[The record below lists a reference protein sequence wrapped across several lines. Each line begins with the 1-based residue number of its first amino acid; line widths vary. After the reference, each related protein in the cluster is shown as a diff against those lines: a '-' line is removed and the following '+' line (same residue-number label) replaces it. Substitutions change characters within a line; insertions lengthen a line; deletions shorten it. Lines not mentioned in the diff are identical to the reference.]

1 MFLVG
6 YVFGPMAW
14 GPLSESYGRKGTMV
28 YSFAIL
34 TIFSIASA
42 VAPNFAAL
50 VVFRLL
56 VGIGGSC
63 AISVVGGI
71 CADIWHD
78 PISRGRSMA
87 IFMVCTIVSTIG
99 IEADKLIGCDYV
111 RTYSWT
117 RCVRLYICGLMELGF
132 LGRGDPRRCN
142 LAAILVLPRDVRAAD
157 LEEESPALA
166 ERDGRRDYCCTA

>member
-50 VVFRLL
+50 VVFRLF
-56 VGIGGSC
+56 VGVGGSC

-71 CADIWHD
+71 CADIFHD
-78 PISRGRSMA
+78 PGSRGRSMA
-87 IFMVCTIVSTIG
+87 IFMVSKVSLLSVSTRSK
-99 IEADKLIGCDYV
+99 E
-111 RTYSWT
+111 
-117 RCVRLYICGLMELGF
+117 
-132 LGRGDPRRCN
+132 N
-142 LAAILVLPRDVRAAD
+142 
-157 LEEESPALA
+157 EEEKAKKH
-166 ERDGRRDYCCTA
+166 

>member
-1 MFLVG
+1 VTDPLSTYFNITSPYLLILPTSMFLVG

-14 GPLSESYGRKGTMV
+14 GPLSEQYGRKGIMICA
-28 YSFAIL
+28 FAIL

-42 VAPNFAAL
+42 VAPNFGAL

-78 PISRGRSMA
+78 PIKRGRSMA
-87 IFMVCTIVSTIG
+87 LFMVSQ
-99 IEADKLIGCDYV
+99 
-111 RTYSWT
+111 
-117 RCVRLYICGLMELGF
+117 
-132 LGRGDPRRCN
+132 
-142 LAAILVLPRDVRAAD
+142 
-157 LEEESPALA
+157 
-166 ERDGRRDYCCTA
+166 

>member
-1 MFLVG
+1 MAKKSYALFVAIMSVMNSTMSSSLASGATPPISAHFGTTSEYLLILPTSMFLVG

-42 VAPNFAAL
+42 LAPNFGAL
-50 VVFRLL
+50 VVFRLF

-71 CADIWHD
+71 CADVWHD
-78 PISRGRSMA
+78 PVARGRSMA
-87 IFMVCTIVSTIG
+87 IFMVSF
-99 IEADKLIGCDYV
+99 GCVD
-111 RTYSWT
+111 
-117 RCVRLYICGLMELGF
+117 CVRYGKLMNG
-132 LGRGDPRRCN
+132 
-142 LAAILVLPRDVRAAD
+142 
-157 LEEESPALA
+157 
-166 ERDGRRDYCCTA
+166 

>member
-14 GPLSESYGRKGTMV
+14 GPLSEQYGRKGTMV

-56 VGIGGSC
+56 TGIGGSA

-71 CADIWHD
+71 CADVWQD
-78 PISRGRSMA
+78 PVARGRSMA
-87 IFMVCTIVSTIG
+87 IFMVCINVY
-99 IEADKLIGCDYV
+99 LIFP
-111 RTYSWT
+111 S
-117 RCVRLYICGLMELGF
+117 F
-132 LGRGDPRRCN
+132 LTKCRPPQH
-142 LAAILVLPRDVRAAD
+142 LVQYWVH
-157 LEEESPALA
+157 
-166 ERDGRRDYCCTA
+166 

>member
-42 VAPNFAAL
+42 LAPNFAAL
-50 VVFRLL
+50 VVFRLF

-78 PISRGRSMA
+78 PIKRGRSMA
-87 IFMVCTIVSTIG
+87 IFMVCVS
-99 IEADKLIGCDYV
+99 LNM
-111 RTYSWT
+111 W
-117 RCVRLYICGLMELGF
+117 
-132 LGRGDPRRCN
+132 
-142 LAAILVLPRDVRAAD
+142 
-157 LEEESPALA
+157 
-166 ERDGRRDYCCTA
+166 